1 MQRPVVTA
9 LAAPPYLLHRDR
21 EWRAHWRTAH
31 DLYTPRYRWGHTH
44 EEVAAWFESL
54 GFRDIHVSQ
63 EDRDGIG
70 TIAYR

>member
-1 MQRPVVTA
+1 V
-9 LAAPPYLLHRDR
+9 
-21 EWRAHWRTAH
+21 
-31 DLYTPRYRWGHTH
+31 HTH